1 MSRID
6 GNVTELS
13 PRIGAS
19 IQTLQA
25 APCWVCQNNLSARA
39 AFCHECG
46 TIQAPRALDHF
57 TRMGIDR
64 RFDIER
70 EQLEGR
76 FEAMQRIFQNER
88 LLAKGPRQKQLA
100 SDQMSAVTEA
110 YHTLR
115 DPVTRAQYLLSL
127 VDDAGAT
134 VLAEA
139 NSNDLD
145 VLRGQLKNA
154 TDTAEIDRVAFQAG
168 RGVEACIRELSGAFR
183 QQSFAEVAVILARLV
198 QLEDIAA
205 SARDRRSS
213 F

>member
-25 APCWVCQNNLSARA
+25 APCWVCQSNLSARA

-46 TIQAPRALDHF
+46 TIQAPRGLDHF

-76 FEAMQRIFQNER
+76 FEAMQRIFQSER
-88 LLAKGPRQKQLA
+88 LARQRPAPEAAGRLIKCLPL
-100 SDQMSAVTEA
+100 TEA

-134 VLAEA
+134 VL
-139 NSNDLD
+139 
-145 VLRGQLKNA
+145 
-154 TDTAEIDRVAFQAG
+154 DR
-168 RGVEACIRELSGAFR
+168 S
-183 QQSFAEVAVILARLV
+183 QQQRP
-198 QLEDIAA
+198 
-205 SARDRRSS
+205 
-213 F
+213 